1 MKRQDIHLSAR
12 LDTDEA
18 LEQVA
23 ARVGRPA
30 CAGCS
35 IPSRLTSTSSSRTW
49 SSVASASEVFG

>member
-1 MKRQDIHLSAR
+1 M
-12 LDTDEA
+12 DTDEA